1 MRDSGSEIACRGRA
15 IKPNDACIMQLLTI
29 ITESLLSQSEDLLVE
44 KEDIQ
49 VEKEGVTEE
58 DKHHCHH

>member
-1 MRDSGSEIACRGRA
+1 
-15 IKPNDACIMQLLTI
+15 MQLLTI